1 MSTVTNASIE
11 LSIMRQTL
19 KDFMSIT
26 VFFFVKAPSNL
37 ETRIHWL
44 FRNISKIS
52 SALLMILSIWQS
64 TWTSSVVLMTHT
76 SGSKIILS
84 LESQILTFIFVQI
97 ANQIFQMR
105 LNSLSIA
112 SFSARKKLI
121 QNLLISSIG
130 KCFIN
135 HTWKRYSKMFLKRKI
150 KSLGNVRDE
159 MITPLALESQ

>member
-1 MSTVTNASIE
+1 
-11 LSIMRQTL
+11 
-19 KDFMSIT
+19 MSIT

-52 SALLMILSIWQS
+52 SALLMTLSIWQS
-64 TWTSSVVLMTHT
+64 TWTSSVFLMTHT

-97 ANQIFQMR
+97 VNPIFQMR
-105 LNSLSIA
+105 LNSFSIA
-112 SFSARKKLI
+112 SSSARTKLI
-121 QNLLISSIG
+121 QNLLISSLG

-135 HTWKRYSKMFLKRKI
+135 HTWKRYSKMFLKRI
-150 KSLGNVRDE
+150 KQSLGNIRDE
-159 MITPLALESQ
+159 MITPLAQESQ